1 MHFLFPRF
9 RADPGMNRIDRARR
23 ADGRPWIALSAT
35 DGQTVL
41 ILSVSSVGRPAPIE
55 TPPRE
60 LAGCRHLALTPRTT
74 GAREFIDQA
83 TIDALRQ
90 EAVPPQMHFVDGD
103 WRCGF
108 GDATLDVT
116 SPIDGS
122 AITTIPAGTGEDV
135 DRAVAAARR
144 SFESGSWSRAEPAFR
159 KRTLHRIADLIA
171 ENAEEL
177 AVLGTRDNGT
187 EIRMSYGSE
196 PGTAS
201 ATFRHSAEC
210 VDKLYGEIAPTGPDV
225 LGMIL
230 RVPVGVV
237 GVIVP
242 WNAPLMIAAWKVSA
256 ALAVGNSVVLKP
268 AEEASLTILRLAGIC
283 AEAGL
288 PKGVLNVVTGSGSV
302 VGEAISRHMEVDVLA
317 FTGSG
322 TVGRRILAASAE
334 SNMKRVY
341 LELGG
346 KSPNIVFADAPDLD
360 VAAAVSANAF
370 FKNAGQICVAPSR
383 LLVEEGIHDD
393 FLARVVEHA
402 RSTRVGDPL
411 DLASQM
417 GAINN
422 TGQMRT
428 IAAFVDG
435 APSEGATV
443 ATGGT
448 AILEETGGNY
458 FAPTVMESVSPNS
471 RLFREEVFGQVL
483 AATPFRN
490 EEEAVRLANATVYGL
505 AACVWTS
512 DAGRAHRMI
521 AGINAGV
528 VQVNSIGRIDN
539 VAPLGGVKQSG
550 NGVDKSLHAFDKYLD
565 YKTAWLHI

>member
-1 MHFLFPRF
+1 M
-9 RADPGMNRIDRARR
+9 
-23 ADGRPWIALSAT
+23 
-35 DGQTVL
+35 
-41 ILSVSSVGRPAPIE
+41 
-55 TPPRE
+55 
-60 LAGCRHLALTPRTT
+60 
-74 GAREFIDQA
+74 IDQA
-83 TIDALRQ
+83 TIDALRR
-90 EAVPPQMHFVDGD
+90 EPVPPQMHFVDGD
-103 WRCGF
+103 WQAGF
-108 GDATLDVT
+108 GDATQDVT

-122 AITTIPAGTGEDV
+122 SITTIPVGTVEDV

-159 KRTLHRIADLIA
+159 KRTLHRIADLISR
-171 ENAEEL
+171 NAEEL
-177 AVLGTRDNGT
+177 AVLSTRDNGT
-187 EIRMSYGSE
+187 EIQMSFGSE

-225 LGMIL
+225 LGMIQ

-242 WNAPLMIAAWKVSA
+242 WNAPMMIAAWKVSA

-268 AEEASLTILRLAGIC
+268 AEEASLAILRLAGIC

-288 PKGVLNVVTGSGSV
+288 PEGVLNVVTGSGSI
-302 VGEAISRHMEVDVLA
+302 VGEAISRHMDVDVLA

-322 TVGRRILAASAE
+322 AVGRRILAASAE

-346 KSPNIVFADAPDLD
+346 KSPNVVFADAPDLD
-360 VAAAVSANAF
+360 VAAAVSAKAF
-370 FKNAGQICVAPSR
+370 FKNSGQICVAPSR

-402 RSTRVGDPL
+402 RSIRVGDPL
-411 DLASQM
+411 DPESQM

-422 TGQMRT
+422 PGQMRT
-428 IAAFVDG
+428 IADFVDG
-435 APSEGATV
+435 VPKEGGV
-443 ATGGT
+443 IATGGR

-458 FAPTVMESVSPNS
+458 YAPTIVESVAPKS
-471 RLFREEVFGQVL
+471 RLFHEEVFGPVL
-483 AATPFRN
+483 AVTPFRT

-505 AACVWTS
+505 ASCVWTS

>member
-1 MHFLFPRF
+1 M
-9 RADPGMNRIDRARR
+9 
-23 ADGRPWIALSAT
+23 
-35 DGQTVL
+35 
-41 ILSVSSVGRPAPIE
+41 
-55 TPPRE
+55 
-60 LAGCRHLALTPRTT
+60 
-74 GAREFIDQA
+74 IDQA
-83 TIDALRQ
+83 TIDALRR
-90 EAVPPQMHFVDGD
+90 EAVPPQLHFVGGD
-103 WRCGF
+103 RQSGL

-116 SPIDGS
+116 SPIHGS
-122 AITTIPAGTGEDV
+122 AITTIAAGTGEDV

-144 SFESGSWSRAEPAFR
+144 SFGSGSWSRAEPAFR
-159 KRTLHRIADLIA
+159 KRTLHRIADLVA

-210 VDKLYGEIAPTGPDV
+210 VDRLCGEIAPTGPDV
-225 LGMIL
+225 LGLIQ

-242 WNAPLMIAAWKVSA
+242 WNAPLMITAWKVSA

-268 AEEASLTILRLAGIC
+268 ADEASLTVLRLAGIC
-283 AEAGL
+283 AGAGL
-288 PKGVLNVVTGSGSV
+288 PEGVLNVVTGSGSV
-302 VGEAISRHMEVDVLA
+302 VGEAISRHMDVDVLA

-322 TVGRRILAASAE
+322 AIGRRILAASAE
-334 SNMKRVY
+334 SNTKRVY

-346 KSPNIVFADAPDLD
+346 KSPNIVLADVPDL
-360 VAAAVSANAF
+360 AAAAAISANAF
-370 FKNAGQICVAPSR
+370 FGNAGEFCVAPSR

-422 TGQMRT
+422 TAQMRT
-428 IAAFVDG
+428 IADFVDG
-435 APSEGATV
+435 APSDGATV

-448 AILEETGGNY
+448 AMLEETGGNY
-458 FAPTVMESVSPNS
+458 FAPTVVASVSPNS
-471 RLFREEVFGQVL
+471 RLFREEVFGPVL
-483 AATPFRN
+483 AVTPFRT

-505 AACVWTS
+505 AACVWTA

-528 VQVNSIGRIDN
+528 VQVNSIGRMDI

-565 YKTAWLHI
+565 CKTAWLHN